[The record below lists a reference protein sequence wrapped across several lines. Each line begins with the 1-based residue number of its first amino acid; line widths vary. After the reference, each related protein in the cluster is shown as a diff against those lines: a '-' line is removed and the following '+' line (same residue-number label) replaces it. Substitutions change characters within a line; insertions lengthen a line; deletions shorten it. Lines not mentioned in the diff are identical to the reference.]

1 MRLGKASGTASAC
14 AEGDPRGSGR
24 LGSTAE
30 FIANAQRSR
39 IQADSAT
46 PALTRYDEDY
56 LSREG
61 AVNLRRWLQE
71 FWRGH
76 PSVKFYIEEKL
87 VPGRGS
93 VHVVR
98 STLINGKPP
107 VRR

>member
-1 MRLGKASGTASAC
+1 
-14 AEGDPRGSGR
+14 
-24 LGSTAE
+24 
-30 FIANAQRSR
+30 
-39 IQADSAT
+39 
-46 PALTRYDEDY
+46 
-56 LSREG
+56 
-61 AVNLRRWLQE
+61 VNLRRWLQE